1 MIDIIVN
8 GAGGRMG
15 SILVGKINENT
26 AFNLA
31 GGVDITGNF
40 GYKRT
45 LNELECK
52 ADIVIDFSTRTAAYD
67 VINYAAQKRLPLI
80 ICTTGYQRE
89 ELKLVKA
96 ASEVIP
102 VFMSGNMSVGIAVLI
117 RLAKQAALAFPGA
130 DIEVIE
136 THHNRKLDA
145 PSGTAL
151 MLAEAV
157 REVRPGSKFVYGR
170 QGSHV
175 REKEEIGIHAIRMGN
190 IVGEHQVI
198 IATDSQTITL
208 KHEAHDRALFA
219 EGALA
224 AAEFLIKKPAGLYNM
239 QDVVAVEKE
248 KIMV

>member
-1 MIDIIVN
+1 MINVIVN

-15 SILVGKINENT
+15 SILVSKINESP

-31 GGVDITGNF
+31 GGVDISGSS
-40 GYKRT
+40 GYKRS
-45 LNELECK
+45 LSELSCR

-67 VINYAAQKRLPLI
+67 VVNFAAQKKLPLI

-102 VFMSGNMSVGIAVLI
+102 VFMSGNMSVGIAVLV
-117 RLAKQAALAFPGA
+117 RLAKQAAAAFPGA
-130 DIEVIE
+130 DIEIIE

-157 REVRPGSKFVYGR
+157 REVRPNSKFVFGR

-198 IATDSQTITL
+198 ISTDSQTITL

-224 AAEFLIKKPAGLYNM
+224 AAEFLINKPAGLYNM
-239 QDVVAVEKE
+239 QDVVAEEGIRV
-248 KIMV
+248 